1 MNFYVRAGFMVHRGV
16 DGHACMCI
24 GIYNKTYIDY
34 IILTF
39 IIYLPII

>member
-1 MNFYVRAGFMVHRGV
+1 MYEPVSWYTGV

-34 IILTF
+34 NTNFYYIFAYNITQ
-39 IIYLPII
+39 